1 MFIIS
6 NLINFYWEEPIM
18 LKLRRLGFW
27 AKSVIVSLCVLAAC
41 NGHAN
46 AALNVAE
53 IESAVTAFQ
62 AIGALR
68 RETPIDGNAIAA
80 AYTGTLQSLTQEI
93 DTINSLT
100 LDSDV
105 LAAIDEIKND
115 HEPRLAGQV
124 IDKTLQRVFYQI
136 IWNRIST
143 IRDEF
148 EGGAAVTL
156 VQMLDEAVAAFK
168 AISGTVA
175 RANQVLA
182 ADRTFLEES
191 TNPGLDIIVND
202 SFARVR
208 TALEKNNPTEDF
220 ANFGV
225 ERYVIRMSLAR
236 AYYIAVLREVGGI
249 IENRNSD
256 PETAAIEQKEGE
268 IFYRIIESLISRDN
282 PLGNQFIKAQLVG
295 DVSAVTADEIVS
307 ELSKGIIGR
316 VRGEMNGQAESIG
329 NDRAHAMAE
338 AAGAAS
344 FANILLPDIEF
355 RLGAAV
361 RGNLETAFNNLQS
374 ASSEN
379 SAPKSAEARQTIE
392 AILASYENEL
402 NLASYSKT
410 HGTEVVIDGALSAF
424 QEIGT
429 LRREFPMNTDAIAA
443 AYAGDLQQLTQ
454 IVDQIYGL
462 AIDGEVVAAIEATRD
477 AANSLF
483 AAQVIDKS
491 LQRVFAL
498 AIYNRITLALDAFDE
513 MSTDELALEWD
524 RAYVAFQA
532 IIGTAARE
540 NKVLTA
546 DRQSVQSGS
555 NPDIDDQITL
565 AFIQGRQALDKE
577 HSDDKT
583 RLAVAREQVIIPLA
597 RSYLIGVLREVEGIV
612 KDRDSDPISAREKQ
626 IEGEYFY
633 RTVEGFI
640 VQDNPAGNSRIKT
653 QFTGDLSNV
662 VADQIVS
669 DISRG
674 IIGQINRNLSEVD
687 AAITT
692 DTDRAVIAA
701 ERVSLYAAIIIPDL
715 ALRLDSLRR
724 VQLENAL
731 QDLEEASTSGNTDKA
746 TAARSAIVEIISDYQ
761 GELI

>member
-1 MFIIS
+1 
-6 NLINFYWEEPIM
+6 M
-18 LKLRRLGFW
+18 LEIKRFSSW
-27 AKSVIVSLCVLAAC
+27 TKSVIVSLCMLSVCIGQVTAAS
-41 NGHAN
+41 
-46 AALNVAE
+46 NVAT

-62 AIGALR
+62 TIGTLR

-80 AYTGTLQSLTQEI
+80 TYAGALQSLTQEI

-124 IDKTLQRVFYQI
+124 IDKTLQRVFYQT

-148 EGGAAVTL
+148 QGGASVTL
-156 VQMLDEAVAAFK
+156 IQLLDEAVAAFQ

-182 ADRTFLEES
+182 ADREFLEEGA
-191 TNPGLDIIVND
+191 NPGLDVIVNN
-202 SFARVR
+202 SFARIR
-208 TALEKNNPTEDF
+208 TALDKTNPTEDF

-249 IENRNSD
+249 IENRSSD
-256 PETAAIEQKEGE
+256 PETAKIEQKEGE

-295 DVSAVTADEIVS
+295 DASAVTADEIVS

-316 VRGEMNGQAESIG
+316 VRGEMNGQADSIG

-338 AAGAAS
+338 AAGAVS
-344 FANILLPDIEF
+344 FANILLPDIEL

-361 RGNLETAFNNLQS
+361 RGNLEAAFNNLQS

-379 SAPKSAEARQTIE
+379 SAAKSAEARQAIETI
-392 AILASYENEL
+392 LVSYENEL
-402 NLASYSKT
+402 NLNSYSKT

-429 LRREFPMNTDAIAA
+429 LRREFPMDTDAIAA

-462 AIDGEVVAAIEATRD
+462 AIDSEVVAAIEATRD
-477 AANSLF
+477 TANSLF

-498 AIYNRITLALDAFDE
+498 AIYNRITLALDAFDD

-532 IIGTAARE
+532 IVGTAARE

-546 DRQSVQSGS
+546 DRQSIQSGS

-565 AFIQGRQALDKE
+565 AFIQGRQALNKE
-577 HSDDKT
+577 HVDDKT
-583 RLAVAREQVIIPLA
+583 RLAIAREQVIIPLA

-640 VQDNPAGNSRIKT
+640 VQDNPAGNNRIKT
-653 QFTGDLSNV
+653 QFTGVLGSV

-674 IIGQINRNLSEVD
+674 IIGQINKNLNEVD
-687 AAITT
+687 AAITV
-692 DTDRAVIAA
+692 DTDQAVIAA
-701 ERVSLYAAIIIPDL
+701 ERVSLYAGIIIPDL

-731 QDLEEASTSGNTDKA
+731 QDLEEASVSGNTDKA
-746 TAARSAIVEIISDYQ
+746 IAARTAIVEIISDYQ

>member
-1 MFIIS
+1 
-6 NLINFYWEEPIM
+6 M
-18 LKLRRLGFW
+18 LKIIRFSSW
-27 AKSVIVSLCVLAAC
+27 AKSVMVGMCILSACIGQVTAAS
-41 NGHAN
+41 
-46 AALNVAE
+46 NVAT

-62 AIGALR
+62 TIGTLR
-68 RETPIDGNAIAA
+68 RETSIDGNAIAA
-80 AYTGTLQSLTQEI
+80 TYAGALQSLTQEI

-124 IDKTLQRVFYQI
+124 VDKTLQRVFYQT
-136 IWNRIST
+136 IWNRINA

-148 EGGAAVTL
+148 EGGASITL
-156 VQMLDEAVAAFK
+156 IQMLDEAVAAFK

-182 ADRTFLEES
+182 ADRKFLEEGA
-191 TNPGLDIIVND
+191 NPGLDIIVNN
-202 SFARVR
+202 SFARIR
-208 TALEKNNPTEDF
+208 ATLDKTNPAEDF

-225 ERYVIRMSLAR
+225 ERYVARMSLAR

-256 PETAAIEQKEGE
+256 PETAAIQQKEGE

-344 FANILLPDIEF
+344 FASILLPDIEL
-355 RLGAAV
+355 RLGVAV

-379 SAPKSAEARQTIE
+379 SAAKSAEARQAIE
-392 AILASYENEL
+392 AILVSYENEL
-402 NLASYSKT
+402 NLNSYSKT
-410 HGTEVVIDGALSAF
+410 HDTEVVIDGALSAF
-424 QEIGT
+424 KEIGV
-429 LRREFPMNTDAIAA
+429 LRKKFPMNTDAIAA
-443 AYAGDLQQLTQ
+443 AYTGDLQQLTQ

-462 AIDGEVVAAIEATRD
+462 AIDSEVVAAIEATRD
-477 AANSLF
+477 TANSLF
-483 AAQVIDKS
+483 AAQVVDKS

-498 AIYNRITLALDAFDE
+498 AIYNRITFALDAFDD

-532 IIGTAARE
+532 IVGTAARE

-546 DRQSVQSGS
+546 DRQSIQSGS
-555 NPDIDDQITL
+555 NPDIDDQIAL
-565 AFIQGRQALDKE
+565 AFIQGRQALNKE

-583 RLAVAREQVIIPLA
+583 RLAIAREQVIIPLA

-612 KDRDSDPISAREKQ
+612 KDRDSDAMSAREKQ

-640 VQDNPAGNSRIKT
+640 SPDNPGGSNRIKA
-653 QFTGDLSNV
+653 QFAGDLGNV

-669 DISRG
+669 EISKG
-674 IIGQINRNLSEVD
+674 IIGQINRNLGEVD
-687 AAITT
+687 AAITVEI
-692 DTDRAVIAA
+692 DRAVVAA
-701 ERVSLYAAIIIPDL
+701 ERVSLYASIIIPDL
-715 ALRLDSLRR
+715 VFRLDSLRR

-731 QDLEEASTSGNTDKA
+731 QDLKEASVSSNTAKA
-746 TAARSAIVEIISDYQ
+746 AAASSVIVEVISDYQ

>member
-1 MFIIS
+1 MS
-6 NLINFYWEEPIM
+6 
-18 LKLRRLGFW
+18 KLRRLGFW
-27 AKSVIVSLCVLAAC
+27 AKSVILSLCVLAAC

-46 AALNVAE
+46 AASNVAE
-53 IESAVTAFQ
+53 IESAVANFQ
-62 AIGALR
+62 TIGTLR
-68 RETPIDGNAIAA
+68 REFPINASALTA
-80 AYTGTLQSLTQEI
+80 AYSGALQALAQEV
-93 DTINSLT
+93 DAASGLN
-100 LDSDV
+100 LDSKV
-105 LAAIDEIKND
+105 LAAIEEIEND
-115 HEPRLAGQV
+115 NEPLLAAQV
-124 IDKTLQRVFYQI
+124 IDKSLQHVFFQAI
-136 IWNRIST
+136 LDRIT
-143 IRDEF
+143 AVRDNF
-148 EGGAAVTL
+148 DDGATADLTR
-156 VQMLDEAVAAFK
+156 QWDEAVAAFE
-168 AISGTVA
+168 AIKGTAA
-175 RANQVLA
+175 RENKVIT
-182 ADRTFLEES
+182 ADRQSIES
-191 TNPGLDIIVND
+191 GSNPGLDVLI
-202 SFARVR
+202 SSAFANGK
-208 TALEKNNPTEDF
+208 TALNKANPEADKITV
-220 ANFGV
+220 AIQ
-225 ERYVIRMSLAR
+225 RQVIRIALAR
-236 AYYIAVLREVGGI
+236 AYYIGVLREVEGVIKGLNDADV
-249 IENRNSD
+249 EGAR
-256 PETAAIEQKEGE
+256 EKQKEGE
-268 IFYRIIESLISRDN
+268 IFYGNIESFVSRDN
-282 PLGNQFIKAQLVG
+282 PLGNILIKQQFTG
-295 DVSAVTADEIVS
+295 DITGVNTDQIVS
-307 ELSKGIIGR
+307 ELSKGFMGR
-316 VRGEMNGQAESIG
+316 VKAELTANETSVGSDRGRAMEVAE
-329 NDRAHAMAE
+329 E
-338 AAGAAS
+338 ALLY
-344 FANILLPDIEF
+344 ANVFIPDLDV
-355 RLGAAV
+355 RLGASV
-361 RGNLETAFNNLQS
+361 RTSLENALAGLIEASDAGNA
-374 ASSEN
+374 A
-379 SAPKSAEARQTIE
+379 AAAAARQTIS
-392 AILASYENEL
+392 AILTDYENTLEL
-402 NLASYSKT
+402 AEYNKAQDTS
-410 HGTEVVIDGALSAF
+410 VVVDGALSAF

-429 LRREFPMNTDAIAA
+429 LRREFPINTDAIAA

-546 DRQSVQSGS
+546 DRQSIQSGS

-565 AFIQGRQALDKE
+565 AFIQGRQALDKAR
-577 HSDDKT
+577 SDDKT

-597 RSYLIGVLREVEGIV
+597 RSYLIGVLREIEGIV

-640 VQDNPAGNSRIKT
+640 SPDNPTGNNRIKT
-653 QFTGDLSNV
+653 QFTGDLGNV

-687 AAITT
+687 VAIAV